1 LRNVFRQNKIFILLH
16 ALFFCI
22 AVSIIFC
29 TDKLHLHLFFNDYVN
44 SPFDIFFKY
53 ITYIGDG
60 AFILSLVLII
70 PFFNAQKSLTILL
83 CYGVSTGFT
92 QSIKYFFFNDAD
104 RPSLTFEILHIPLK
118 LVNGVDVNI
127 HHSFPS
133 GHTTAAFS
141 LFFCLSFFS
150 KSNLIKTTCFISAL
164 LVAFS
169 RVYLSEHFFEDITAG
184 SFIGVAF
191 SFLVCYVLY
200 QTKLIPNYNKLQ
212 KPIQKL
218 F

>member
-1 LRNVFRQNKIFILLH
+1 
-16 ALFFCI
+16 LFFCI
-22 AVSIIFC
+22 AVSVIIC
-29 TDKLHLHLFFNDYVN
+29 TDKLQLHLFFNGFVISPLN
-44 SPFDIFFKY
+44 SFFKY
-53 ITYIGDG
+53 ITYLGDG
-60 AFILSLVLII
+60 AFILSLSFLILFI
-70 PFFNAQKSLTILL
+70 NIQKSLTILL
-83 CYGVSTGFT
+83 CYGASTGFT
-92 QSIKYFFFNDAD
+92 QGIKYAFFGDAD

-118 LVNGVDVNI
+118 LVNGVDLNI

-150 KSNLIKTTCFISAL
+150 KTNLLKIICFISAL

-169 RVYLSEHFFEDITAG
+169 RVYLSQHFFEDITVG
-184 SFIGVAF
+184 SFIGVVF
-191 SFLVCYVLY
+191 SFLVCSILY
-200 QTKLIPNYNKLQ
+200 QTKLTLSYNKLQ